1 MLEDRVILK
10 EDRAF
15 VVSDINGDIPAG
27 NELGLGLYR
36 SDTRFLSEYVLRLNG
51 RAPILLNNSVGRAY
65 VATFQLVNPHL
76 VTPSGPI
83 PRQVLSLRRTRFV
96 HRGLHDRVGIQ
107 NCSPDPVEVDVE
119 LSFGADFLDIF
130 EVRGYHAMPE
140 RGDRLEEATE
150 TGFLFTYQGLDD
162 VVRETEVVIHPL
174 PANSNVNGGK
184 VSIPVRLAPQETWV
198 ILVDIVPRFAGEQ
211 FDPEFE
217 FDRSLEGLARDY
229 HRWNVASTRFEP
241 DNERLSAGLVWR
253 SLEDLR
259 ILCDHFPTGSY
270 PTAGTPWYAV
280 PFGRDALIS
289 SYQALA
295 LNPDLARGTLRY
307 LALHQG
313 RQVDAYR
320 LEEPGKIL
328 HEMRYGELA
337 NLKLVPHTPYY
348 GSIDA
353 TPLFLVLLAEL
364 VSWTGDVDLL
374 TELLP
379 NALAALE
386 WIDRFGDIDGDGFVE
401 YANVV
406 HAGLRNQ
413 GWKDSGDSLT
423 HLDGALAPLPAALV
437 EVQGYVFHAKHG
449 LARIFRRLGR
459 RAEAD
464 RLDEQARELRRRFD
478 SAYWMPEL
486 GFYAQALDSDKRQV
500 QAISSNPGHCLWS
513 GVLDKRRAAVVASRL
528 SAPDMFTGWGIRTL
542 SSQMISYN
550 PMSYHNGSVWPHD
563 NSLIADGLRRYG
575 FAEQA
580 ELISRAV
587 LEAGM
592 RFSDDRLPELF
603 CGFTRDRKFD
613 SPPGEYLVS
622 CSPQAWGAGALFH
635 LLQTLAGVRVDV
647 LERRVRIDPV
657 ETPLYNR
664 LRVEGMRVGEG
675 AIDFTISQGRGGTRV
690 KVDKLPAGLRLEL
703 PA

>member
-15 VVSDINGDIPAG
+15 VVSDINGDVPHN

-36 SDTRFLSEYVLRLNG
+36 SDTRFLSAYELRLNG
-51 RAPILLNNSVGRAY
+51 RPPILLNNSVGRAY
-65 VATFQLVNPHL
+65 VATSQLVNPHL
-76 VTPSGPI
+76 NTANGPI
-83 PRQVLSLRRTRFV
+83 PRQVLSLRRTRFL

-107 NCSPDPVEVDVE
+107 NCSPEPVSVDVE

-130 EVRGYHAMPE
+130 EVRGYHAVPE
-140 RGDRLEEATE
+140 RGEKLQETRV

-162 VVRETEVVIHPL
+162 VVSETEVVVHPL
-174 PANSNVNGGK
+174 PQGSIVDGGK
-184 VSIPVRLAPQETWV
+184 VSIPVRLGPQQTWV
-198 ILVDIVPRFAGEQ
+198 MLIDIIPRFAGEQ
-211 FDPEFE
+211 FDPDFE
-217 FDRSLEGLARDY
+217 FDLALDGLAREY
-229 HRWNVASTRFEP
+229 QRWNRACTHFET
-241 DNERLSAGLVWR
+241 DNEQLSSGLVWP

-259 ILCDHFPTGSY
+259 ILCDHYPTGAY

-313 RQVDAYR
+313 RTVDPYR

-337 NLKLVPHTPYY
+337 NLRQVPHTPYY
-348 GSIDA
+348 GSIDS

-386 WIDRFGDIDGDGFVE
+386 WIDRYGDVDDDGFVE
-401 YANVV
+401 YTSVV

-423 HLDGALAPLPAALV
+423 HLDGSLAPLPAALV

-459 RAEAD
+459 RAEAM
-464 RLDEQARELRRRFD
+464 RLEEQARELRQRFD
-478 SAYWMPEL
+478 RAYWMPEAA
-486 GFYAQALDSDKRQV
+486 FYAQALDRDKRQV
-500 QAISSNPGHCLWS
+500 QQISSNPGHCLWS
-513 GVLDKRRAAVVASRL
+513 GVLDRRRAATVAARL
-528 SAPDMFTGWGIRTL
+528 CAPDMYTGWGIRTL

-550 PMSYHNGSVWPHD
+550 PMSYHNGSIWPHD
-563 NSLIADGLRRYG
+563 NSLIVDGFRRYG
-575 FAEQA
+575 HRQEA
-580 ELISRAV
+580 ELVARSV
-587 LEAGM
+587 LEAGL
-592 RFSDDRLPELF
+592 RLEDDRPPQLF

-635 LLQTLAGVRVDV
+635 LLQTLAGIRVDV
-647 LERRVRIDPV
+647 LEKRVLIDPV

-664 LRVEGMRVGEG
+664 LRVEGMRAGEG
-675 AIDFTISQGRGGTRV
+675 ELDFTVTQGRGGIRV
-690 KVDKLPAGLRLEL
+690 KVDRAPSGLHLEL
-703 PA
+703 